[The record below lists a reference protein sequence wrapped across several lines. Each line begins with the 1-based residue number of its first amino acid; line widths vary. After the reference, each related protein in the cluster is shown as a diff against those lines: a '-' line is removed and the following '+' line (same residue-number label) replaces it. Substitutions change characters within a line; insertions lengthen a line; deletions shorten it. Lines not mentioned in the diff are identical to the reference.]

1 MAPDCTTLLF
11 HVYLLFSTDFNALKF
26 DIYQPSF
33 QIKYPFKY
41 HLLYKLFPINRALSQ
56 LKYFYDKYWLNIQ
69 IARTALRL
77 MPSNSITV
85 FES

>member
-1 MAPDCTTLLF
+1 MAPDCTTLVF
-11 HVYLLFSTDFNALKF
+11 HFYLLFSTDFNASKF
-26 DIYQPSF
+26 DIYHPRF
-33 QIKYPFKY
+33 QIRYHFEY
-41 HLLYKLFPINRALSQ
+41 HLLYKVFPINRALSQ
-56 LKYFYDKYWLNIQ
+56 LKYFYDKCWLNIQ